1 MVNPTQDPKYSWVY
15 QELTKN
21 DNGGYNLVNSVAYII
36 YKQRKIDFYKSHNG
50 NPTEEQVKNFHEIF
64 LMEASI
70 EGLRTE
76 ASIIVTQILQNTLAN
91 KIIEIE
97 TRLEQEDSAAM
108 KRELEAL
115 KNTVSQSQN
124 NLNSELNTKHIAV
137 MSELGKINEEG
148 WKAWLKETGKG
159 VITTVL
165 ATIALWLLL
174 IALNKGQSTQD
185 EYTKK
190 YLPTGDVPAAST
202 PK

>member
-1 MVNPTQDPKYSWVY
+1 MDNPTQDPKYSWVY

-36 YKQRKIDFYKSHNG
+36 YKQRKIDFYKSHDG

-91 KIIEIE
+91 KVIEIE

-115 KNTVSQSQN
+115 KNVISQSQN
-124 NLNSELNTKHIAV
+124 TLNGDLNTKHTAV
-137 MSELGKINEEG
+137 MSELGKINEKG
-148 WKAWLKETGKG
+148 LGAWLKEIGKA
-159 VITTVL
+159 VLITV
-165 ATIALWLLL
+165 ASTIVLWLLF
-174 IALNKGQSTQD
+174 IAFVKGQASQD
-185 EYTKK
+185 SFTKK
-190 YLPTGDVPAAST
+190 YLPTDTAPAAST